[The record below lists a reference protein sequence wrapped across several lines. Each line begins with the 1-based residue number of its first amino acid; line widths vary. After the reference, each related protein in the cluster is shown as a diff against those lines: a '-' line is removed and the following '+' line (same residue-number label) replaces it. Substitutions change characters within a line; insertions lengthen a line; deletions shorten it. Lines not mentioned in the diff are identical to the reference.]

1 MTTKSKPTTRR
12 TTTSRKTSTARST
25 PSTAA
30 EDGLADDMAAAEPDM
45 VPEIHTDEDVLHAD
59 PEAALPASD
68 AAPVTVEEIA
78 VLPQPELRKKEL
90 IDLAVER
97 SGIKKRDA
105 KPAIEAALA
114 VLGEALAEGRE
125 MNLVP
130 LGKLKVT
137 RMKKAGNGQIIN
149 ARVRQ
154 PEEDEIS
161 LDDPLAQAAE

>member
-1 MTTKSKPTTRR
+1 MATKRKTTTTRKTTTPKSAPTTANV
-12 TTTSRKTSTARST
+12 TLDETIDAN
-25 PSTAA
+25 
-30 EDGLADDMAAAEPDM
+30 
-45 VPEIHTDEDVLHAD
+45 EDVLHATTD
-59 PEAALPASD
+59 GGD
-68 AAPVTVEEIA
+68 AVQVEDIPVI
-78 VLPQPELRKKEL
+78 PQPEMKKKEL
-90 IDLAVER
+90 VDLAVER

-125 MNLVP
+125 LNLVP

-137 RMKKAGNGQIIN
+137 RMKKGGNGQIIN

-154 PEEDEIS
+154 PEGSENS